1 MKPPLFVR
9 PLSQEEREAL
19 RDGLR
24 SPSAFTL
31 RRCQILLASA
41 EGLKPSQIRA
51 RLGCATQTVRDSLR
65 AFAAEGTACLSE
77 KSHRPRS
84 ARPTLDTAAAERLR
98 ALLHRSPRDFGKP
111 TSLWT
116 LGLAADVAFAE
127 GLTPHLMSGESVRRS
142 LKRLGVGWKRAKT
155 WITSPDPASLRKRG
169 ARPDDPAGRAP
180 PRVGAGLPGRGV
192 VEPAGPPRPACLGR
206 RRAA

>member
-9 PLSQEEREAL
+9 PLSPEEHQAL

-41 EGLKPSQIRA
+41 EGLKPSQVRA
-51 RLGCATQTVRDSLR
+51 RLGCATQTVRDALR
-65 AFAAEGTACLSE
+65 AFAVEGTACLRA
-77 KSHRPRS
+77 KSHRPKS
-84 ARPTLDTAAAERLR
+84 ARPALDDAAAERLR

-116 LGLAADVAFAE
+116 LDLAAEVACAE
-127 GLTPHLMSGESVRRS
+127 GISPRVMSGESIRRA
-142 LKRLGVGWKRAKT
+142 LGRLGVGWKRAKT
-155 WITSPDPASLRKRG
+155 WITSPDPAYVRKKTRG
-169 ARPDDPAGRAP
+169 TG
-180 PRVGAGLPGRGV
+180 
-192 VEPAGPPRPACLGR
+192 
-206 RRAA
+206 

>member
-9 PLSQEEREAL
+9 PFSPEERQAV

-31 RRCQILLASA
+31 RRSQVLLASA

-51 RLGCATQTVRDSLR
+51 RLGCATQTVRDALR
-65 AFAAEGTACLSE
+65 AFAAEGTACLRA

-84 ARPTLDTAAAERLR
+84 ARPALDAEATERLR

-116 LGLAADVAFAE
+116 LDLAAEVACAE
-127 GLTPHLMSGESVRRS
+127 GITPHRMSGESIRRA
-142 LKRLGVGWKRAKT
+142 LKRLGVGWRRAKA
-155 WITSPDPASLRKRG
+155 WITSPDPAYLRKKRRG
-169 ARPDDPAGRAP
+169 TG
-180 PRVGAGLPGRGV
+180 
-192 VEPAGPPRPACLGR
+192 
-206 RRAA
+206 